1 MAIERPGFD
10 FASRDY
16 DNIRRDLLARAERS
30 VPEWVDRDPSDFSMM
45 LVDMWAY
52 MGDILHYYI
61 DRAAGEAFITT
72 ATQRESVLA
81 LANLF
86 DYTPRNRTA
95 ATATVYVSNSSSG
108 SAVGV
113 VPTGT
118 TFSATTEDGTAL
130 EFYSTASVSV
140 SAGSANV
147 PVAVREGKKVLLE
160 QLTTSAT
167 GQVGQRYT
175 LSKPN
180 VLPTSVEIKIYED
193 GVNYLQWDR
202 VDDISL
208 VASGVNAFSVYVSAN
223 NTTEVV
229 FGNRISGRVPPTG
242 STIVATYNTTN
253 GSTGN
258 IGSNKIRAFKSAVSA
273 GIAISSSTAS
283 SGGSDGETVE
293 SLKTSLKSLLKSQ
306 NRVVTLQDY
315 VDTAQLVNGVE
326 QAVAQYT
333 PKASGGGGGSVTIY
347 ALPYVEDYEA
357 PKGASTPVNIT
368 VPSGIRSAIKT
379 KLDPLSMLGVT
390 VDTSTAGAVTLV
402 AYPRAV
408 TIAVTVEPNYISSSI
423 QSLIEMLIK
432 RLFMLKNVKFGQD
445 LTLGQVYR
453 LVHSVPGV
461 QSSTVTI
468 SGSGWTGANTIESP
482 GNAYSLICNNNITVT
497 VTGGIS
503 TSA

>member
-16 DNIRRDLLARAERS
+16 DNIKRDLLARAERI

-45 LVDMWAY
+45 MVDMWAY

-95 ATATVYVSNSSSG
+95 ATATVYVSNTSSG

-147 PVAVREGKKVLLE
+147 PVAVREGKKVSSE

-180 VLPTSVEIKIYED
+180 V
-193 GVNYLQWDR
+193 
-202 VDDISL
+202 
-208 VASGVNAFSVYVSAN
+208 
-223 NTTEVV
+223 
-229 FGNRISGRVPPTG
+229 
-242 STIVATYNTTN
+242 
-253 GSTGN
+253 
-258 IGSNKIRAFKSAVSA
+258 
-273 GIAISSSTAS
+273 
-283 SGGSDGETVE
+283 
-293 SLKTSLKSLLKSQ
+293 
-306 NRVVTLQDY
+306 
-315 VDTAQLVNGVE
+315 
-326 QAVAQYT
+326 
-333 PKASGGGGGSVTIY
+333 
-347 ALPYVEDYEA
+347 
-357 PKGASTPVNIT
+357 
-368 VPSGIRSAIKT
+368 
-379 KLDPLSMLGVT
+379 
-390 VDTSTAGAVTLV
+390 
-402 AYPRAV
+402 
-408 TIAVTVEPNYISSSI
+408 
-423 QSLIEMLIK
+423 
-432 RLFMLKNVKFGQD
+432 
-445 LTLGQVYR
+445 
-453 LVHSVPGV
+453 
-461 QSSTVTI
+461 
-468 SGSGWTGANTIESP
+468 
-482 GNAYSLICNNNITVT
+482 
-497 VTGGIS
+497 
-503 TSA
+503 